1 MKILK
6 TLMIALIVIPTTAIY
21 SQSDIKNDNGNSST
35 ETVTKIIRI
44 KGPNGEEKVI
54 KKQEVITK
62 KSKMQL
68 NPDDEGKTNQSVTY
82 INDEVAVKKSH
93 SSSDIRSYTKVADQK
108 GFIMT
113 FLDKSGN
120 KVVKA
125 RPLSGTSGYYIVN
138 SGDTNNS
145 VGYFDE
151 DKNFIVEMYDSK
163 TDGIITIVYRANDD
177 DTIEN

>member
-1 MKILK
+1 MEILK
-6 TLMIALIVIPTTAIY
+6 TLMIVLIMIPTTIY

-44 KGPNGEEKVI
+44 KGPNGEEKII

-68 NPDDEGKTNQSVTY
+68 NPNDEGKTNQSVIY
-82 INDEVAVKKSH
+82 VNDEVAVKKSH
-93 SSSDIRSYTKVADQK
+93 SSSDIRSYTKVPDQK

-120 KVVKA
+120 KVVKV

-145 VGYFDE
+145 IGYFDE

-163 TDGIITIVYRANDD
+163 TDGIITIVYRANNDT
-177 DTIEN
+177 TIEN